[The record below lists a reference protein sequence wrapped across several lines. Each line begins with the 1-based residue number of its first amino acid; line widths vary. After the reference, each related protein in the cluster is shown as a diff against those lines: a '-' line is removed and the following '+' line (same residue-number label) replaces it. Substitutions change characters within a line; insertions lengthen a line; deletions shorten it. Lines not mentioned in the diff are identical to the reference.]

1 MPVGPFW
8 GHRAQ
13 WARMANM
20 GEGGLQQFDFKYFFG
35 KKWHNKSK
43 MV

>member
-20 GEGGLQQFDFKYFFG
+20 GGGLQQFDFKYFFG